1 MKSKVFTLL
10 PIMVMLTACNFTSNP
25 VGLDPTYEEDVLTSF
40 EEHPCYELFKDYG
53 EIESLNPYTDYYY
66 FRYAHNDGVNEL
78 EWTFGINSRTLEMS
92 IKTLSKEKDS
102 FDRLTVTYE
111 SGVNFKWGNFK
122 KGYFYSKIKGEET
135 THLDDFEIEVRY
147 QNLVFDYEC
156 VSINFDRTNFYEY
169 VSYDFNGIKGIGD
182 FYVQEA
188 ITKLDNAIKNTQTSI
203 LDGYDTGL
211 SLY

>member
-1 MKSKVFTLL
+1 MKSKVVTLL

-92 IKTLSKEKDS
+92 IKTLTKDYVS
-102 FDRLTVTYE
+102 LNDSYITYDC
-111 SGVNFKWGNFK
+111 GVNFKWGNFK
-122 KGYFYSKIKGEET
+122 SGNFYAKIEEET
-135 THLDDFEIEVRY
+135 KTKVDDFKIDVTFV
-147 QNLVFDYEC
+147 NLVFNENTKM
-156 VSINFDRTNFYEY
+156 VEVDRDNFYEY
-169 VSYDFNGIKGIGD
+169 NSCSFVGLGNIGD
-182 FYVQEA
+182 GYVQKA
-188 ITKLDNAIKNTQTSI
+188 FTKLSEALKYAQKSVLETYTTD
-203 LDGYDTGL
+203 LDL
-211 SLY
+211 F

>member
-1 MKSKVFTLL
+1 MKLGEDMKNKVVLL
-10 PIMVMLTACNFTSNP
+10 FPILTALTACSFKSNP
-25 VGLDPTYEEDVLTSF
+25 VGLDPIYEPEVLTSF
-40 EEHPCYELFKDYG
+40 EEHPCYDLFMDYG
-53 EIESLNPYTDYYY
+53 QIKALDNYTDYYCFKY
-66 FRYAHNDGVNEL
+66 ISEDEYKTL
-78 EWTFGINSRTLEMS
+78 EWSFGINSKSLEMS

-182 FYVQEA
+182 FYVQES
-188 ITKLDNAIKNTQTSI
+188 ITNKSSSTR
-203 LDGYDTGL
+203 
-211 SLY
+211 SLALYLLLR